1 MEKVHLKVEGMTCGG
16 CVQSVQKALTN
27 REGVRTAN
35 ADLDTGMVM
44 IEFDAKVIQKAS
56 LEKAIADAGF
66 SVAA

>member
-27 REGVRTAN
+27 RDGVRTAN

-44 IEFDAKVIQKAS
+44 IEFDAKLIQKSS

>member
-1 MEKVHLKVEGMTCGG
+1 MEKVHLKVDGMTCGG
-16 CVQSVQKALTN
+16 CVQSVQKALTH

-44 IEFDAKVIQKAS
+44 IEFDAKVIQKS
-56 LEKAIADAGF
+56 GLEKAIADAGF

>member
-27 REGVRTAN
+27 RDGVRTAN

-44 IEFDAKVIQKAS
+44 IEFDNKVIQKTA
-56 LEKAIADAGF
+56 LEKAIVDAGF

>member
-1 MEKVHLKVEGMTCGG
+1 
-16 CVQSVQKALTN
+16 VQSVQKALTN

-44 IEFDAKVIQKAS
+44 IEFDAKVIQKSS

>member
-44 IEFDAKVIQKAS
+44 IEFDAKVIQKPS

>member
-27 REGVRTAN
+27 RDGVRTAN

-44 IEFDAKVIQKAS
+44 IEFDAKVIQKSS

>member
-27 REGVRTAN
+27 REGVNTAN
-35 ADLDTGMVM
+35 ADLDSGMVM
-44 IEFDAKVIQKAS
+44 IEYDTEIIQKS
-56 LEKAIADAGF
+56 GLEKAIVDAGF

>member
-27 REGVRTAN
+27 HEGVRTAN

-44 IEFDAKVIQKAS
+44 IEFDAQVIQKS
-56 LEKAIADAGF
+56 GLEKAIADAGF

>member
-27 REGVRTAN
+27 RDGVRTAN

-44 IEFDAKVIQKAS
+44 IEFDNKVIQKTG
-56 LEKAIADAGF
+56 LEKAIVDAGF